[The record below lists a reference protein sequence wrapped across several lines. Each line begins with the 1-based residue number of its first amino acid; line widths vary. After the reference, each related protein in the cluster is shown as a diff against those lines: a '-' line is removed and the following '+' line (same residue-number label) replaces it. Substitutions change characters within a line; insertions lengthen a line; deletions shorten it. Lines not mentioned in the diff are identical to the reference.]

1 MKNSHKTQ
9 RKSFKRF
16 HRTQNVKVSK
26 FSYFFRKK
34 FFLEFPAPVHARET
48 RILNFFKLEL
58 LESNNCF
65 FYTQFSYMYIH
76 VCFRVNK
83 TTNSK
88 TFFSGYLNFW
98 QFFPEFGTLRSIL
111 KKEFFDFGIP
121 MCLVTIQAT
130 IGL

>member
-1 MKNSHKTQ
+1 MIVRVYKEMKNSHKTQ

-34 FFLEFPAPVHARET
+34 IFLEFPAPVHARET

-76 VCFRVNK
+76 VCFHVDVK
-83 TTNSK
+83 EISK
-88 TFFSGYLNFW
+88 TVTKHFFVKLDHSQN
-98 QFFPEFGTLRSIL
+98 I
-111 KKEFFDFGIP
+111 
-121 MCLVTIQAT
+121 
-130 IGL
+130 